1 LPKAGQTRAGL
12 TAENLEDLGETGKK
26 RPEGRHDKDHG
37 KPRGD
42 KSRNDRS
49 RSDRPRGEK
58 SHADKPRA
66 NKTNAEK
73 LRAEKPEAPKLKSQA
88 PKGDEA
94 AMKTEKARERR
105 RTRSGKPAAPIAE

>member
-1 LPKAGQTRAGL
+1 LPKAGQTREGL

-26 RPEGRHDKDHG
+26 KPEGRNDRDHG

-42 KSRNDRS
+42 KSRNDRA
-49 RSDRPRGEK
+49 RNDRPRGDK
-58 SHADKPRA
+58 SHTDKPRA
-66 NKTNAEK
+66 EK
-73 LRAEKPEAPKLKSQA
+73 SHTDKPRAEKSEATKLKSEA

-105 RTRSGKPAAPIAE
+105 RTRSGKPAVPIAE